1 MIDDLVGYGSA
12 NCSETAPTGQLSNTT
27 AALRNGN
34 GAADTDHNFVDF
46 TIAAPNPRAAH
57 DSSPKVISTFPAAG
71 SMTTPTWATINL
83 GFNEPVNVTGAWYSI
98 QCTVSGTHSA
108 TVSGGPVSFT
118 LNPDDPF
125 NAGESCT
132 VTVSAPNVTD
142 VDVDDP
148 PDAMLANHVLN
159 FTVSPDVVC
168 GDPATLISSV
178 QGSGTASPVANSI
191 VEIEGVVVGA
201 FPGTT
206 GFQGLHV
213 QEQDSDRDGNAATSE
228 GIFVFEPNGGA
239 TYAVGDTVRVKGQVV
254 EFNIGANQT
263 LTELSN
269 LNNLDVCS
277 SGSSVTPTPIE
288 IPFASGTFAERY
300 EGMLV
305 EFPTDHDMVVTETF
319 NFGRFGE
326 LILTTD
332 ERQWTPTHLVP
343 PGDDAIALQTANN
356 LDRIVLDDGRNDQN
370 IDPTVFPDGGLSA
383 SNTIRVGDTVEGG
396 SFVFEQRFSAYRLQ
410 PTADRPEFV
419 ADEPAPGDCSGCRRR
434 PAGRGDERPQLL
446 HDLRLDPR
454 QRQRAEHLRAVA
466 PRMPRRQH
474 RFRVP
479 APAHQ
484 DHRGDPRPRRFR
496 RRADGDREQLRASPP
511 RTSSTGSTPRRRRAP
526 GRSSTPA
533 RSAPTRSRSR

>member
-1 MIDDLVGYGSA
+1 M
-12 NCSETAPTGQLSNTT
+12 
-27 AALRNGN
+27 
-34 GAADTDHNFVDF
+34 
-46 TIAAPNPRAAH
+46 
-57 DSSPKVISTFPAAG
+57 
-71 SMTTPTWATINL
+71 
-83 GFNEPVNVTGAWYSI
+83 
-98 QCTVSGTHSA
+98 
-108 TVSGGPVSFT
+108 SFT
-118 LNPDDPF
+118 LNPDDGF
-125 NAGESCT
+125 TGGESCT

-159 FTVSPDVVC
+159 FTVSPDIVC
-168 GDPATLISSV
+168 GNPATLISAV
-178 QGSGTASPVANSI
+178 QGSGTASPMANSI

-213 QEQDSDRDGNAATSE
+213 QEEDADRDGSPATSE
-228 GIFVFEPNGGA
+228 GIFIFEPNGGA

-254 EFNIGANQT
+254 EFNVGVGQT

-277 SGSSVTPTPIE
+277 SGSSVTSTPID
-288 IPFASGTFAERY
+288 IPFASGTFPERY

-305 EFPTDHDMVVTETF
+305 EFPADHDMVVTETF

-343 PGDDAIALQTANN
+343 PGDAAVALQTANN
-356 LDRIVLDDGRNDQN
+356 LDRIVLDDGRNEQN

-410 PTADRPEFV
+410 PTADRPDFV
-419 ADEPAPGDCSGCRRR
+419 ATNPR
-434 PAGRGDERPQLL
+434 PPWPRMSAAACVSRHERPQLL
-446 HDLRLDPR
+446 HDLRRDPR
-454 QRQRAEHLRAVA
+454 QRQRPEYLRSIAS
-466 PRMPRRQH
+466 RMPGGEYRL
-474 RFRVP
+474 RVP
-479 APAHQ
+479 ASAHQ
-484 DHRGDPRPRRFR
+484 DHQRDPRPRCIGH
-496 RRADGDREQLRASPP
+496 RADGDREQSERLHP
-511 RTSSTGSTPRRRRAP
+511 GPRRRAQRRDGTGHLGVHQHGDDRNRRDQGRADLPACRGHACRRIRDP
-526 GRSSTPA
+526 GFGRRRAIRRHAQPACSCTDIRRGRTAAGSRSSST
-533 RSAPTRSRSR
+533 T